1 MPSEPETGDGGA
13 KRGWVCCYQRE
24 ILQGDRCLI
33 RPKDV
38 IDPYRWHVNRDI
50 LHREE
55 EIMRHEGEMKRS
67 R

>member
-1 MPSEPETGDGGA
+1 MRMTLFQALVEYAQCQENRRLVTE
-13 KRGWVCCYQRE
+13 VQRE
-24 ILQGDRCLI
+24 GGS
-33 RPKDV
+33 KDA

-50 LHREE
+50 LRREE